1 MSTLSNQV
9 ISDEMRR
16 KIDAYVP
23 RYPSK
28 QAVTLPALHVIQDE
42 MRCVPQAAISEVA
55 SMLELHPSQVHDTLS
70 FYGFFR
76 HETTPL
82 GKHRV
87 WVCRSI
93 SCMLRGG
100 EELLVELSKR
110 FGIKPGE
117 TSADGKVTLEFAECL
132 GKCEGAP
139 CVLIDDE
146 CFGDQT
152 ADSVMQLIND
162 GVVMQGGG
170 LNGG

>member
-1 MSTLSNQV
+1 MSAMSNNV
-9 ISDEMRR
+9 ISDKMRT
-16 KIDAYVP
+16 KIDAYMP
-23 RYPSK
+23 HYPSK

-42 MRCVPQAAISEVA
+42 LRCVPQAAIREVA
-55 SMLELHPSQVHDTLS
+55 DMLELHPAQVHDTLS

-100 EELLVELSKR
+100 EELLVELSNR

-117 TSADGKVTLEFAECL
+117 TRADGKVTLEFAECL

-146 CFGDQT
+146 CFGEQT
-152 ADSVMQLIND
+152 ADSVVQLIND
-162 GVVMQGGG
+162 GVVAQRGG
-170 LNGG
+170 LNGR